1 MRFLIKDLMDAI
13 REYMV
18 NDSIQDDL
26 TYVLIDLDRFY
37 CKGIKEIDF
46 NYSLEHTRTSFYIQW
61 SLVHVNGEF
70 YADQSTADIDSFI
83 YWYAIN
89 NAPSK

>member
-37 CKGIKEIDF
+37 CKGIKEID
-46 NYSLEHTRTSFYIQW
+46 S
-61 SLVHVNGEF
+61 
-70 YADQSTADIDSFI
+70 
-83 YWYAIN
+83 
-89 NAPSK
+89 